1 MKPSI
6 QPLRD
11 GDPKNFQGWVLQGL
25 IGEGGQ
31 STIYL
36 AEKNGQQAALKM
48 IRKEYLHDSKSVDR
62 FYTEIKYLEM
72 LDHPNIARVLEVEDS
87 GSYVAIEF
95 IDGPNLEDYI
105 EQIGPLDIRTWWK
118 YAQSLATTIE
128 YCHSR
133 GIIHKDIS
141 PRNLVV
147 GHEGLVL
154 IDFGISYLEKDP
166 RLTSL
171 EETVGT
177 PPFMSPEH
185 FGNTRP
191 KEMDNFSLA
200 GTLIFAGTGHYPF
213 KGESSAEW
221 KESIQFSKP
230 DFSGLIEDQIQV
242 LSPLLYKKLDDRG
255 SLSIFS
261 KLLDEIISGNSQSH
275 FVRQEFSKVKSE
287 SGKSL
292 VQQKKKPG
300 RSGQQKNRILFA
312 VSLVTLLS
320 IGIVSFG
327 INSIQNSSSDGAVN
341 SSAGFNE
348 VERLSDPNLSPS
360 ESLVPGEQN
369 SLGEAAVVMN
379 NSPINKVIQTNL
391 DLAKKFYESNE
402 LDRALLYAKLAASA
416 GNAQGMYRVAYILTA
431 QGKPQEAIDWYEKSA
446 NLGFG
451 DAYWN
456 LGALYER
463 LGKAETALTWYE
475 KGALNKN
482 IGSLNA
488 LGFYYA
494 EKNGDYLKALPYY
507 TRSAAL
513 GSVMGMSNLGFVY
526 EEMNDKANAKKWY
539 TKASNLGSVDAS
551 VNLGFMY
558 EQAADWTNARK
569 YYKRAA
575 DKKDPLGMFN
585 LATVL
590 ADQFGQINQS
600 CVLLKEAILIDSIE
614 ADTKKF
620 ANTEIAKN
628 CSNAITARPSPA
640 SSAKASDGELQPVG
654 TYKSSEYSEKTESN
668 VQTYSIFGRAF
679 LKDGDW
685 IIPLT
690 NAANESV
697 PPINR
702 VQFRDSSLPFGS
714 WWNMPYKLV
723 DGGEVGWQAVVSN
736 LGIQIGHSQIGTG
749 KKVCPE
755 FRFALVQNG
764 LVTHIWNKSVEPCLV
779 P

>member
-1 MKPSI
+1 MKSSI
-6 QPLRD
+6 QPLRS
-11 GDPKNFQGWVLQGL
+11 GDPKKFQGWVLKGL
-25 IGEGGQ
+25 IAEGGQ

-48 IRKEYLHDSKSVDR
+48 IRREYLHDNKSVDR
-62 FYTEIKYLEM
+62 FFTEIRYLEL

-87 GSYVAIEF
+87 GSYVAIKF

-105 EQIGPLDIRTWWK
+105 EQIGPLDIGTWWK
-118 YAQSLATTIE
+118 YAQSLAITIE
-128 YCHSR
+128 YCHSK

-147 GHEGLVL
+147 SQEGPVL

-171 EETVGT
+171 EETIGT

-185 FGNTRP
+185 FGDTRP
-191 KEMDNFSLA
+191 KEMDNFSFA
-200 GTLIFAGTGHYPF
+200 GTLIFAATGHYPF
-213 KGESSAEW
+213 KGSSSAEW
-221 KESIQFSKP
+221 KQAILFSEP
-230 DFSGLIEDQIQV
+230 DFSGLSEDQIQAI
-242 LSPLLYKKLDDRG
+242 SPLLYKEIDARG
-255 SLSIFS
+255 SLSNFS
-261 KLLDEIISGNSQSH
+261 KLVDEIISGNSQSN
-275 FVRQEFSKVKSE
+275 FVRQEFAKVKSE
-287 SGKSL
+287 SGKRL
-292 VQQKKKPG
+292 ALQKKQPR
-300 RSGQQKNRILFA
+300 RSGTRKNRILFA
-312 VSLVTLLS
+312 ISLVTLLS
-320 IGIVSFG
+320 IGIVFLG
-327 INSIQNSSSDGAVN
+327 ITAIQNNTSDEAVSSSKGFDDVN
-341 SSAGFNE
+341 QLPQP
-348 VERLSDPNLSPS
+348 RTSPS
-360 ESLVPGEQN
+360 ESLGPIEQN
-369 SLGEAAVVMN
+369 SFGEAN
-379 NSPINKVIQTNL
+379 EITDNSPINKAIQANL

-402 LDRALLYAKLAASA
+402 LDRALLYAKLAANA

-431 QGKPQEAIDWYEKSA
+431 QEKPQEAIDWYKKSA
-446 NLGFG
+446 NLGYG

-463 LGKAETALTWYE
+463 SGNPKSALIWYE
-475 KGALNKN
+475 KGALNNN

-488 LGFYYA
+488 LGFYFA
-494 EKNGDYLKALPYY
+494 EKNADYLKAIPYY

-526 EEMNDKANAKKWY
+526 EELNDKVNAKKWY
-539 TKASNLGSVDAS
+539 TMASNLGSVDAS
-551 VNLGFMY
+551 VNLGYMY

-590 ADQFGQINQS
+590 ADQFGQVIQS
-600 CVLLKEAILIDSIE
+600 CTLLKEAILIDSIE

-620 ANTEIAKN
+620 AIAEIAKN
-628 CSNAITARPSPA
+628 CSNEKTNLPSPT
-640 SSAKASDGELQPVG
+640 SSAKASDGELQPVS
-654 TYKSSEYSEKTESN
+654 TYKTSEYSEKLESN
-668 VQTYSIFGRAF
+668 AQTSSIFGRAF
-679 LKDGDW
+679 LRDGDW

-690 NAANESV
+690 NSANESV

-702 VQFRDSSLPFGS
+702 VQFRDASLPFGS
-714 WWNMPYKLV
+714 WWNMPYTLI
-723 DGGEVGWQAVVSN
+723 DSGQVGWHAVVSN
-736 LGIQIGHSQIGTG
+736 LGIQFGHSQFGTG

-764 LVTHIWNKSVEPCLV
+764 LVTYIWNKSVEPCTV